1 MASMR
6 APGGWR
12 VEPITVQRGG
22 RTLHRYRVT
31 RLGVYV
37 GEVPITTDP
46 ARDLALIAALGVPA
60 DQLAED

>member
-1 MASMR
+1 MASMY

-31 RLGVYV
+31 RHRVFLADVS
-37 GEVPITTDP
+37 ITADP
-46 ARDLALIAALGVPA
+46 AQDLAALKALGVPV
-60 DQLAED
+60 DQLAEE